1 MPGAPSRGT
10 PRESQAKF
18 RDGTVSGLYKGPVGT
33 GPAGS
38 VFEENSFYRKP
49 LDTRRGGTPCG

>member
-1 MPGAPSRGT
+1 MPGALNSGT

-18 RDGTVSGLYKGPVGT
+18 RDGTLWGLYKSRVGT

-38 VFEENSFYRKP
+38 VFEENSFYRK
-49 LDTRRGGTPCG
+49 TWGIRRGGSPCG